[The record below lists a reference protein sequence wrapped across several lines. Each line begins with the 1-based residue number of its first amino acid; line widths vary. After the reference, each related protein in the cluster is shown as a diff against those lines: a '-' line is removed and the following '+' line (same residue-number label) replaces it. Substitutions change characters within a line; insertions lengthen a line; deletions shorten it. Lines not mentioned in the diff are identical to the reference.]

1 MFDYLAGTEKS
12 EPRRAQWTMTLVSAL
27 AHAIA
32 VLLVV
37 VPALYATG
45 TVPEPKDVIASFV
58 ATIPVPPPA
67 PPPPPAPAPPTP
79 TRASKPAPR
88 TVVKAA
94 PRLVDPPRA
103 VAAAPVE
110 APSEITPETG
120 LEGMPSYAV
129 PEAGFEG
136 GVEGGVPGG
145 VVGGIDTAVP
155 PPPPPVRPAPQAPI
169 RVGGSLSA
177 PRLLHRAPPEYPL
190 VAQQA
195 QIEGVVIL
203 EATVGRDGRV
213 DGVTVLRSH
222 SVLDAAAIAAV
233 EQWVYEPLLLNG
245 EPQPFVLTVT
255 VSFSLTR

>member
-12 EPRRAQWTMTLVSAL
+12 ERRRTQWATTLVSAL

-45 TVPEPKDVIASFV
+45 TVPEPRDVIASFV
-58 ATIPVPPPA
+58 ATVPAAPPPPA
-67 PPPPPAPAPPTP
+67 PPPAPAPTP
-79 TRASKPAPR
+79 APASKPAPR

-94 PRLVDPPRA
+94 PRLAEPPRA

-136 GVEGGVPGG
+136 GVEGGLPGG
-145 VVGGIDTAVP
+145 VVGGMDTAVP
-155 PPPPPVRPAPQAPI
+155 PPPPPAPRAPHAPI
-169 RVGGSLSA
+169 RVGGDLSA
-177 PRLLHRAPPEYPL
+177 PRLLHRAPPEYPE
-190 VAQQA
+190 VAQRA

-213 DGVTVLRSH
+213 DAVKVLRSH
-222 SVLDAAAIAAV
+222 SVLDEAAVAAV